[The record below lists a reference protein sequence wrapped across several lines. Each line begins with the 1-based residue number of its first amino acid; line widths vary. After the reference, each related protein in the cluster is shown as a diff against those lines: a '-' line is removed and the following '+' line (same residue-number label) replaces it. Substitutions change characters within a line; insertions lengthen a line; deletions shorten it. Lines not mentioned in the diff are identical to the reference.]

1 MNWDDNAFSAVV
13 VLLLLGKVVV
23 LMVVVGVVGV
33 VIVMLMGMWNKGG
46 NGVWKCLGV
55 TGLLW

>member
-13 VLLLLGKVVV
+13 VLQLGKVVV
-23 LMVVVGVVGV
+23 LMVVVVGV

-46 NGVWKCLGV
+46 NGVWKC
-55 TGLLW
+55 

>member
-23 LMVVVGVVGV
+23 LMVVGV

-46 NGVWKCLGV
+46 NGVWKC
-55 TGLLW
+55 